1 MKDSDY
7 KFLEEKLMASYGS
20 NFNKIISGFREKRR
34 VSLRINTLLTSIEEC
49 KNELEKLEIAFL
61 NVPFFANALIILNKT
76 ERELEETKLYKEG
89 KIYLQSLSS
98 MLPPLYLEVME
109 KQDILDMAAAPGG
122 KTTEIAILTNGKALI
137 TACEKNKI
145 RAERLK
151 YNLNKQSVTNV
162 NLLIKDA
169 SLLDDFFSFDRILLD
184 APCTGSGTVLLE
196 DNNSKQEFQEKHL
209 NQITK
214 IQKNLISKA
223 IKILKKN
230 GILIYSTCSLFK
242 EENEMIVDYA
252 LNTKKVKLVPI
263 EKEDFI
269 PYLDSKY
276 KETITVCPNQDFE
289 GFFVAKFIKL

>member
-214 IQKNLISKA
+214 SK
-223 IKILKKN
+223 KILF
-230 GILIYSTCSLFK
+230 LRL
-242 EENEMIVDYA
+242 
-252 LNTKKVKLVPI
+252 
-263 EKEDFI
+263 
-269 PYLDSKY
+269 
-276 KETITVCPNQDFE
+276 
-289 GFFVAKFIKL
+289 